1 MKKILTFS
9 LVFGMLFSVYAQDA
23 ADKKF
28 QAGITVG
35 GGLSFN
41 TPKTSSIDAN
51 TGGDFLVGMAFD
63 WNFSNNIALSSGLS
77 FDFNSFSTSYNDIV
91 YFDYNDKEILRYKDK
106 DNSQAYNSFLLQS
119 RKHSSI
125 YAVLPIMLKFQTN
138 YLGYMRY
145 FGKFGIRNSF
155 LLTTKTNNQ
164 GVGYNKAGN
173 QDHTTS
179 LDKMKSKGVMN
190 IYKGSIGLA
199 GGAQYNIT
207 GSTVLVAEIGYY
219 YGFTEIFMQDGSLF
233 GDDEK
238 SLSLYKYDPTSP
250 NGKKYYVPSLRQ
262 GQLLLKISVLF

>member
-9 LVFGMLFSVYAQDA
+9 LVCGMMFSLYAQDA

-28 QAGITVG
+28 QAGLTVG
-35 GGLSFN
+35 AGLNFN
-41 TPKTSSIDAN
+41 TPKTSSISSSA
-51 TGGDFLVGMAFD
+51 GSDFIVGMAFD
-63 WNFSNNIALSSGLS
+63 WNFSKNIALSSGLS
-77 FDFNSFSTSYNDIV
+77 FDFDGFSTSYKNT
-91 YFDYNDKEILRYKDK
+91 YFEYNDKNIIRIKDREAGK
-106 DNSQAYNSFLLQS
+106 AYTSFMLDK

-155 LLTTKTNNQ
+155 LLTTSTNNS
-164 GVGYNKAGN
+164 GKGYKESGLPSGKT
-173 QDHTTS
+173 D

-190 IYKGSIGLA
+190 IYKGSVGLA

-219 YGFTEIFMQDGSLF
+219 YGFTEIFMQKGSLF

-238 SLSLYKYDPTSP
+238 SLSLFQPDVKES
-250 NGKKYYVPSLRQ
+250 NGRKYYAPSLRQ
-262 GQLLLKISVLF
+262 GQLLLKLSVIF